1 MKSLAISLALFA
13 GVTAAYGQAKP
24 TPHPPCEYSRPLLRG
39 PEGETVQYTSDVMK
53 AKALRKRDLRSDS
66 KQMDL
71 REITILDVLISPK
84 GEVVC
89 TKTLV
94 GLAVLRREIEQAVSS
109 WKFEPVQSH
118 GKPIAYLGRLE
129 FRLCNTG
136 CGASGTSMTLLK

>member
-1 MKSLAISLALFA
+1 
-13 GVTAAYGQAKP
+13 
-24 TPHPPCEYSRPLLRG
+24 
-39 PEGETVQYTSDVMK
+39 
-53 AKALRKRDLRSDS
+53 
-66 KQMDL
+66 MDL

-94 GLAVLRREIEQAVSS
+94 GLAVLSREIEQAVSS

>member
-1 MKSLAISLALFA
+1 MKSLVISLALFA
-13 GVTAAYGQAKP
+13 GVTAAYGQANP

-39 PEGETVQYTSDVMK
+39 PGGETVQYTSDVMK
-53 AKALRKRDLRSDS
+53 AKALRKRDLRSE
-66 KQMDL
+66 MDL

-94 GLAVLRREIEQAVSS
+94 GLAVLNRKIEQAVSS